1 MKRSIISIIL
11 VFSIIF
17 SFCTFCLN
25 VQAAESTT
33 DIVGD
38 VNNDSKINL
47 LDLVAMRKYLAKWNV
62 TINETNA
69 DLNFDKNVNLFDVI
83 IMRKGLVGIISFED
97 LKPPKYIALTFDD
110 GPNTWATEDILTQL
124 RLNRVP
130 ATFFVIGTNINAST
144 LPVLEK
150 EIKAG
155 HEIANHSFSHTNMSN
170 MEPEKIKEEIEKTD
184 KLLYDNFGI
193 TTKFFRPPFI
203 GVSKT
208 MYNNIDKTFIA
219 GLDSRDWSDSVTAE
233 QVAEN
238 IMQKSTDGTIILL
251 HDSQAKNANVLRI
264 IIPYLKE
271 QGFTFVT
278 MSDLFKLSN
287 VTPEKYITYSN
298 VYN

>member
-1 MKRSIISIIL
+1 MKRSIISILLAFSLIL
-11 VFSIIF
+11 
-17 SFCTFCLN
+17 SFCTICLN
-25 VQAAESTT
+25 VQAQTST

-38 VNNDSKINL
+38 VNNDGNINI
-47 LDLVAMRKYLAKWNV
+47 LDLIAMRKYLAKWNV

-69 DLNFDKNVNLFDVI
+69 DMNFDKNVTLLDIVV
-83 IMRKGLVGIISFED
+83 MRKGLVGIIRFED

-110 GPNTWATEDILTQL
+110 GPNTWATPDILTQL
-124 RLNRVP
+124 KLNKVP

-193 TTKFFRPPFI
+193 KTSFFRPPFLGI
-203 GVSKT
+203 STT
-208 MYNNIDKTFIA
+208 MYDNIDKTFIA
-219 GLDSRDWSDSVTAE
+219 GLDSTDWSDSVTAD

-238 IMQKSTDGTIILL
+238 IMQKATDGTIILL
-251 HDSQAKNANVLRI
+251 HDSQSKNANVLRK

>member
-1 MKRSIISIIL
+1 MKRSIISIFL
-11 VFSIIF
+11 AFSLIF

-38 VNNDSKINL
+38 VNNDSKINV

-69 DLNFDKNVNLFDVI
+69 DLNFDKNVNLLDI
-83 IMRKGLVGIISFED
+83 IVLRKGLVGIINFED

-110 GPNTWATEDILTQL
+110 GPNTYATPDILTQL
-124 RLNRVP
+124 KLNKVP
-130 ATFFVIGTNINAST
+130 ATFFLIGGNINDST
-144 LPVLEK
+144 LSIVER
-150 EIKAG
+150 EINAG
-155 HEIANHSFSHTNMSN
+155 HEIANHSFSHSNMAS
-170 MEPEKIKEEIEKTD
+170 MEPEKIKEEVAKTD
-184 KLLYDNFGI
+184 DILYEKFGI
-193 TTKFFRPPFI
+193 TTNFFRPPFL
-203 GVSKT
+203 GVSDT
-208 MYNNIDKTFIA
+208 MHDNIDKTFIA
-219 GLDSRDWSDSVTAE
+219 GLDSTDWSNDVTAD

-238 IMQKSTDGTIILL
+238 IMKKATDGTIILL
-251 HDSQAKNANVLRI
+251 HDSQSKNANVLRK

-278 MSDLFKLSN
+278 MSDLFKLTD